1 MGLDAIKGISMFPP
15 IKRAGNVEHI
25 GGGGAS
31 KKIGGAGTV
40 GGNPFAG
47 FMPTGVPNGELTPK
61 LGQQDSS
68 YTAGLGHSVN
78 KRLNYFA

>member
-1 MGLDAIKGISMFPP
+1 MGPLDAIKFP
-15 IKRAGNVEHI
+15 RAGNVEYI

-31 KKIGGAGTV
+31 KEIGGAGAV
-40 GGNPFAG
+40 GGKHSVG
-47 FMPTGVPNGELTPK
+47 LMPTGVPNGELTPK

-78 KRLNYFA
+78 EYLNYFA